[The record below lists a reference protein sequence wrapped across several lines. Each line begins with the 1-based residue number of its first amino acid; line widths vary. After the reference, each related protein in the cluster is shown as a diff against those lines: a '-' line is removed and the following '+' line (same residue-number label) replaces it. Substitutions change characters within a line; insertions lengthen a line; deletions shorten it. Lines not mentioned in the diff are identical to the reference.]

1 MIVAPQPEAVEAGID
16 MLRDG
21 GNALDAVVACA
32 LAQGVVDPMM
42 CGLGGF
48 GVLQVFDPGSGAHF
62 ILDGLSTAP
71 LAAREGLWAD
81 QFERECPDG
90 FGFVVRDNVNELGH
104 AAVTTPGL
112 LRVLSQAH
120 AQLGRLAWETLAMP
134 AVSLAAQGWTVRP
147 HVAAMF
153 RFDESANGRPPYPK
167 KLALTADGARLY
179 LRADGSPKQA
189 GDLVVNPDLADTLR
203 LVAREGAES
212 LYAGELAR
220 RVADDM
226 QRHGGLLTAE
236 DLARFQPERREP
248 LRVGYRGYDIAVPPP
263 PAGGVMVAE
272 MLRILER
279 FDLTALA
286 YNSAEYIRVASEAMK
301 FAARDKDRHIGDPRF
316 TPPPLDRLL
325 SDSYADACAE
335 AIRAGDKLALPR
347 VRGGPKDTT
356 TVSCVDADGLVVSL
370 THTLGTSSGVIV
382 PGTGFMLNGGMN
394 AFDPRPGRAG
404 SIAPGKRRFST
415 MCPTVVLADG
425 RAVATLG
432 APGGAWIPVALTQVL
447 VNLLDWGMGI
457 SEAISSPRFSATRDT
472 LDVSNR
478 IGLRAQRELERVG
491 YQVCRSPL
499 GYPFAGVHGITMF
512 DGVLEGGADPQRD
525 GYAAGL

>member
-16 MLRDG
+16 TLRDG
-21 GNALDAVVACA
+21 GNAIDAVIACA

-48 GVLQVFDPGSGAHF
+48 GVLHVFDAATGMHLIF
-62 ILDGLSTAP
+62 DGLSTTP
-71 LAAREGLWAD
+71 RAAREGLWAD
-81 QFERECPDG
+81 EFERECPDG
-90 FGFVVRDNVNELGH
+90 FGFVVRDNVNELGR

-120 AQLGRLAWETLAMP
+120 VQLGRLPWEALVPP
-134 AVSLAAQGWTVRP
+134 AVSVAMSGWTVRP
-147 HVAAMF
+147 HVAATF
-153 RFDESANGRPPYPK
+153 RFDDSSNGRPPYPK

-179 LRADGSPKQA
+179 LRPDGTPKQV

-203 LVAREGAES
+203 VVAREGADT
-212 LYAGELAR
+212 LYTGELAR
-220 RVADDM
+220 RVVDDM

-236 DLARFQPERREP
+236 DLAGFQPESREP
-248 LRVGYRGYDIAVPPP
+248 LRVSYRGYDVALPPP

-272 MLRILER
+272 MLRILDR
-279 FDLTALA
+279 FDMTALGH
-286 YNSAEYIRVASEAMK
+286 NSAEYIQVASEAMK

-316 TPPPLDRLL
+316 VPPPLDRLL
-325 SDSYADACAE
+325 SDAYADECA
-335 AIRAGDKLALPR
+335 ASIRAGEKVALPR
-347 VRGGPKDTT
+347 FHGGVTGTT
-356 TVSCVDADGLVVSL
+356 TVSCVDADGMVVSL

-415 MCPTVVLADG
+415 MSPTIVLADG
-425 RAVATLG
+425 QPVATLG

-447 VNLLDWGMGI
+447 VNLLDWGMGV
-457 SEAISSPRFSATRDT
+457 SEAICSPRFSATNDT
-472 LDVSNR
+472 LDISNR
-478 IGLRAQRELERVG
+478 ISVQAQMGLEDAG
-491 YQVCRSPL
+491 YQVRRSPF

-512 DGVLEGGADPQRD
+512 GGLLEGAADPQRD
-525 GYAAGL
+525 GYAAGV